1 MPFKVRIDSIMFN
14 KYFRNLIIF
23 TAYLAAQQVEIEN
36 IRPIA
41 HLDLGN
47 CNDVW
52 GYTAPDGHEFAL
64 VGHRTGTYIFDVS
77 TNPHDPI
84 EVGFIPGTN
93 STWRDLKTHGY
104 YCYVVN
110 ESGGGMD
117 IISLE
122 DPFNPYK
129 VGSYTSSTATAHNM
143 FIADGYAYLVGSA
156 GASAQT
162 NSWQGI
168 IILELSDPE
177 NPTELGRWE
186 ETYIHDIYVKND
198 TAYACDIYN
207 GSLAIIDVSDKTNPT
222 TMLVHNYSN
231 YGCHAVWIT
240 DDSKYAVTG
249 DEESGGYVYIFDIQD
264 FDNINMVATW
274 YPDEPQVQN
283 KSVHNVLIKDDL
295 LYVSYY
301 VYGTRIV
308 DISDPYNPI
317 EVGYYDWYPG
327 QNGLYSG
334 NWGTYPFTGNGLIYS
349 TDYSGNGFFVMSYPF
364 MGEIEFEELSDT
376 ENNVDP
382 ITLSAIIN
390 ESSDYSVDY
399 STLMLYWGLNGT
411 ITDSIPLIPSG
422 TNYIGSITPTGQNGT
437 MHYYVGFNT
446 MADERVTKPYGA
458 PYASFTF
465 NIGTDNVFPE
475 IELITDLADQFYP
488 SGSYEVVSIASDNIG
503 IDMVELFWQ
512 VGNGEIQTVTCTELN
527 DSEYGVIFKGIL
539 SYEDI
544 SPGTEIIYWSGAT
557 DASSQSNQSESEQ
570 KHFYVSDNYVLG
582 DFENEEAIDRWD
594 LGDWG
599 RQYVNN
605 EIQWALNDSPG
616 GLYSPNISNACY
628 LIEDLDLTQFN
639 QAYLQFT
646 SAEML
651 YDGDYGYLQIK
662 RGNNPGWSTILT
674 VNGYAEI
681 IERNV
686 SLNSFMNESELY
698 IRLLMTSN
706 STDESQGWFV
716 DDIFLVL
723 NQDMPPNAIIDSG
736 IINLP
741 DQVKLYPNYPNP
753 FNPITNIAFSLS
765 KYSLVVIKIVDLEG
779 RQIRQLVSN
788 GFAAG
793 RHGVS
798 WNGTNN
804 LGEAVGSGIY
814 FMVLRA
820 EGKVLSQ
827 KLSLIR

>member
-1 MPFKVRIDSIMFN
+1 MFN

-23 TAYLAAQQVEIEN
+23 TAYLAAQQVEIDN

-84 EVGFIPGTN
+84 EVGFIPGAI
-93 STWRDLKTHGY
+93 STWRDLKVHSY
-104 YCYVVN
+104 YCYVTN
-110 ESGGGMD
+110 ETGGGMD

-122 DPFNPYK
+122 DPFNPVK
-129 VGSYTSSTATAHNM
+129 VGEYTSTFTSAHNL
-143 FIADGYAYLVGSA
+143 FIADGYAYIFGANYDAGGCRILDLSNPEYPVEVGS
-156 GASAQT
+156 
-162 NSWQGI
+162 W
-168 IILELSDPE
+168 E
-177 NPTELGRWE
+177 N
-186 ETYIHDIYVKND
+186 TYFHDGFVKND
-198 TAYACDIYN
+198 TLYGCGIYI
-207 GSLAIIDVSDKTNPT
+207 GSLYIIDVSNKSNPT
-222 TMLVHNYSN
+222 TLVEYNYSD
-231 YGCHAVWIT
+231 YGCHAVWVT

-249 DEESGGYVYIFDIQD
+249 DEENGGYVYIFDIQD

-274 YPDEPQVQN
+274 YPDEPEVQN

-308 DISDPYNPI
+308 DISDPNNPI

-327 QNGLYSG
+327 QQGLYSG
-334 NWGTYPFTGNGLIYS
+334 NWGTYPFTENGLIYS
-349 TDYSGNGFFVMSYPF
+349 TDYSGNGLFVMSYPF
-364 MGEIEFEELSDT
+364 MGEIEFEELPDT

-382 ITLSAIIN
+382 ITLSVSID

-411 ITDSIPLIPSG
+411 ITDSTALTMSG
-422 TNYIGSITPTGQNGT
+422 DSYIGSITPTGQNGT
-437 MHYYVGFNT
+437 MHYYVAFNT
-446 MADERVTKPYGA
+446 MTDERVTKPYGA

-503 IDMVELFWQ
+503 ISMVELFWQ

-527 DSEYGVIFKGIL
+527 DPEYGLIYEGVL

-582 DFENEEAIDRWD
+582 DFENEEALDRWD
-594 LGDWG
+594 LGGWG
-599 RQYVNN
+599 RQYVNDD
-605 EIQWALNDSPG
+605 IQWALNDSPG
-616 GLYSPNISNACY
+616 GLYSPNVSNACY
-628 LIEDLDLTQFN
+628 LIETLDLTQFN

-662 RGNNPGWSTILT
+662 RGNNPGWSTLLT
-674 VNGYAEI
+674 VNGYIEI
-681 IERNV
+681 VERNV
-686 SLNSFMNESELY
+686 SLNSFMDESELY

-706 STDESQGWFV
+706 SIDESQGWFV

-723 NQDMPPNAIIDSG
+723 NQDMPPNVNTDSG

-741 DQVKLYPNYPNP
+741 EQVLLFPNYPNP
-753 FNPITNIAFSLS
+753 FNPITNIAFSLA
-765 KYSLVVIKIVDLEG
+765 KYSLVDLKIVDIKG
-779 RQIRQLVSN
+779 RQICQLLN
-788 GFAAG
+788 NDFAAG

-798 WNGTNN
+798 WNGTND
-804 LGEAVGSGIY
+804 LGAAVGSGIY

>member
-1 MPFKVRIDSIMFN
+1 VPLKVRIDSKMFN
-14 KYFRNLIIF
+14 NYFRNLIIF
-23 TAYLAAQQVEIEN
+23 TAYLAAQQVEIDN

-52 GYTAPDGHEFAL
+52 GYTAPNGHEFAL

-84 EVGFIPGTN
+84 EVGFIPGAI
-93 STWRDLKTHGY
+93 STWRDLKVHSY
-104 YCYVVN
+104 YCYVTN
-110 ESGGGMD
+110 ETGGGMD

-122 DPFNPYK
+122 DPFNPVK
-129 VGSYTSSTATAHNM
+129 VGEYTSTFTSAHNL
-143 FIADGYAYLVGSA
+143 FIADGYAYIFGANNDAGGCRILDLSNPEYPVEVGS
-156 GASAQT
+156 
-162 NSWQGI
+162 W
-168 IILELSDPE
+168 E
-177 NPTELGRWE
+177 N
-186 ETYIHDIYVKND
+186 TYFHDGFVKND
-198 TAYACDIYN
+198 TLYGCGIYI
-207 GSLAIIDVSDKTNPT
+207 GSLYIIDVSNKSNPT
-222 TMLVHNYSN
+222 TLVEYNYSD
-231 YGCHAVWIT
+231 YGCHAVWVT

-274 YPDEPQVQN
+274 YPDEPEVQN

-308 DISDPYNPI
+308 DISDPNNPI

-327 QNGLYSG
+327 QQGLYSG
-334 NWGTYPFTGNGLIYS
+334 NWGTYPFTENGLIYS
-349 TDYSGNGFFVMSYPF
+349 TDYSGNGLFVMSYPF
-364 MGEIEFEELSDT
+364 MGEIEFEELPDT
-376 ENNVDP
+376 ENNVGP
-382 ITLSAIIN
+382 ITLSVSID

-411 ITDSIPLIPSG
+411 ITDSTALTMSG
-422 TNYIGSITPTGQNGT
+422 DSYIGSITPTGQNGT
-437 MHYYVGFNT
+437 MHYYVAFNT
-446 MADERVTKPYGA
+446 MTDERVTKPYGA

-503 IDMVELFWQ
+503 ISMVELFWQ

-527 DSEYGVIFKGIL
+527 DPEYGLIYEGVL

-544 SPGTEIIYWSGAT
+544 YPGTEIIYWSGAT

-582 DFENEEAIDRWD
+582 DFENEEALDRWD
-594 LGDWG
+594 LGGWG
-599 RQYVNN
+599 RQYVNDD
-605 EIQWALNDSPG
+605 IQWALNDSPG
-616 GLYSPNISNACY
+616 GLYSPNVSNACY
-628 LIEDLDLTQFN
+628 LIETLDLTQFN

-662 RGNNPGWSTILT
+662 RGNNPGWSTLLT
-674 VNGYAEI
+674 VNGYIEI
-681 IERNV
+681 VERNV
-686 SLNSFMNESELY
+686 SLNSFMDESELY

-706 STDESQGWFV
+706 SIDESQGWFV

-723 NQDMPPNAIIDSG
+723 NQDMPPNVNTDSG

-741 DQVKLYPNYPNP
+741 EQVLLFPNYPNP
-753 FNPITNIAFSLS
+753 FNPITNIAFSLA
-765 KYSLVVIKIVDLEG
+765 KYSLVDLKIVDIKG
-779 RQIRQLVSN
+779 RQICQLLN
-788 GFAAG
+788 NDFAAG

-798 WNGTNN
+798 WNGTND
-804 LGEAVGSGIY
+804 LGAAVGSGIY

>member
-1 MPFKVRIDSIMFN
+1 MFN

-84 EVGFIPGTN
+84 EVGFIPGAI
-93 STWRDLKTHGY
+93 STWRDLKVHSY
-104 YCYVVN
+104 YCYVTN
-110 ESGGGMD
+110 ETGGGMD

-122 DPFNPYK
+122 DPFNPVK
-129 VGSYTSSTATAHNM
+129 VGEYTSTFTSAHNL
-143 FIADGYAYLVGSA
+143 FIADGYAYIFGANNDAGGCRILDLSNPEYPVEVGS
-156 GASAQT
+156 
-162 NSWQGI
+162 W
-168 IILELSDPE
+168 E
-177 NPTELGRWE
+177 N
-186 ETYIHDIYVKND
+186 TYFHDGFVKND
-198 TAYACDIYN
+198 TLYGCGIYI
-207 GSLAIIDVSDKTNPT
+207 GSLYIIDVSNKSNPT
-222 TMLVHNYSN
+222 TLVEYNYSD
-231 YGCHAVWIT
+231 YGCHAVWVT

-274 YPDEPQVQN
+274 YPDEPEVQN

-308 DISDPYNPI
+308 DISDPNNPI

-327 QNGLYSG
+327 QQGLYSG
-334 NWGTYPFTGNGLIYS
+334 NWGTYPFTENGLIYS
-349 TDYSGNGFFVMSYPF
+349 TDYSGNGLFVMSYPF
-364 MGEIEFEELSDT
+364 MGEIEFEELPDT

-382 ITLSAIIN
+382 ITLSVSID

-411 ITDSIPLIPSG
+411 ITDSTALTMSG
-422 TNYIGSITPTGQNGT
+422 DSYIGSITPTGQNGT
-437 MHYYVGFNT
+437 MHYYVAFNT
-446 MADERVTKPYGA
+446 MTDERVTKPYGA

-465 NIGTDNVFPE
+465 NIGTDNVSPE

-503 IDMVELFWQ
+503 IGMVELFWQ

-527 DSEYGVIFKGIL
+527 DQDYGVIYEGVL

-544 SPGTEIIYWSGAT
+544 SPGTEITYWSGAT
-557 DASSQSNQSESEQ
+557 DASNQSNQSESEQ

-582 DFENEEAIDRWD
+582 DFENEEALDRWD
-594 LGDWG
+594 LGGWG
-599 RQYVNN
+599 RQYVNDD
-605 EIQWALNDSPG
+605 IQWALNDSPG
-616 GLYSPNISNACY
+616 GLYSPNVSNACY
-628 LIEDLDLTQFN
+628 LIETLDLTQFN

-662 RGNNPGWSTILT
+662 RGNNPGWSTLLT
-674 VNGYAEI
+674 VNGYIEI
-681 IERNV
+681 VERNV
-686 SLNSFMNESELY
+686 SLNSFMDESELY

-723 NQDMPPNAIIDSG
+723 NQDMPPNVNTASG

-741 DQVKLYPNYPNP
+741 DQIQLYPNYPNP

-765 KYSLVVIKIVDLEG
+765 KHSLVDLKIVDIEG
-779 RQIRQLVSN
+779 RQIRHLLSN

-798 WNGTNN
+798 WNGTND
-804 LGEAVGSGIY
+804 LGTAVGSGIY

>member
-1 MPFKVRIDSIMFN
+1 MFN

-23 TAYLAAQQVEIEN
+23 TAYLAAQQVEIDN

-52 GYTAPDGHEFAL
+52 GYTAPNGHEFAL

-84 EVGFIPGTN
+84 EVGFIPGAI
-93 STWRDLKTHGY
+93 STWRDLKVHSY
-104 YCYVVN
+104 YCYVTN
-110 ESGGGMD
+110 ETGGGMD

-122 DPFNPYK
+122 DPFNPVK
-129 VGSYTSSTATAHNM
+129 VGEYTSTFTSAHNL
-143 FIADGYAYLVGSA
+143 FIADGYAYIFGANNDAGGCRILDLSNPEYPVEVGS
-156 GASAQT
+156 
-162 NSWQGI
+162 W
-168 IILELSDPE
+168 E
-177 NPTELGRWE
+177 N
-186 ETYIHDIYVKND
+186 TYFHDGFVKND
-198 TAYACDIYN
+198 TLYGCGIYI
-207 GSLAIIDVSDKTNPT
+207 GSLYIIDVSNKSNPT
-222 TMLVHNYSN
+222 TLVEYNYSD
-231 YGCHAVWIT
+231 YGCHAVWVT

-249 DEESGGYVYIFDIQD
+249 DEENGGYVYIFDIQD

-274 YPDEPQVQN
+274 YPDEPEVQN

-308 DISDPYNPI
+308 DISDPNNPI

-327 QNGLYSG
+327 QQGLYSG
-334 NWGTYPFTGNGLIYS
+334 NWGTYPFTENGLIYS
-349 TDYSGNGFFVMSYPF
+349 TDYSGNGLFVMSYPF
-364 MGEIEFEELSDT
+364 MGEIEFEELPDT

-382 ITLSAIIN
+382 ITLSVSID

-411 ITDSIPLIPSG
+411 ITDSTALTMSG
-422 TNYIGSITPTGQNGT
+422 DSYIGSITPTGQNGT
-437 MHYYVGFNT
+437 MHYYVAFNT
-446 MADERVTKPYGA
+446 MTDERVTKPYGA

-465 NIGTDNVFPE
+465 NIGTDNVSPE

-503 IDMVELFWQ
+503 ISMVELFWQ

-527 DSEYGVIFKGIL
+527 DPEYGLIYEGVL

-544 SPGTEIIYWSGAT
+544 YPGTEIIYWSGAT

-582 DFENEEAIDRWD
+582 DFENEEALDRWD
-594 LGDWG
+594 LGGWG
-599 RQYVNN
+599 RQYVNDD
-605 EIQWALNDSPG
+605 IQWALNDSPG
-616 GLYSPNISNACY
+616 GLYSPNVSNACY
-628 LIEDLDLTQFN
+628 LIETLDLTQFN

-662 RGNNPGWSTILT
+662 RGNNPGWSTLLT
-674 VNGYAEI
+674 VNGYIEI
-681 IERNV
+681 VERNV
-686 SLNSFMNESELY
+686 SLNSFMDESELY

-723 NQDMPPNAIIDSG
+723 NQDMPPNVNTDSG

-741 DQVKLYPNYPNP
+741 DQVQLFPNYPNP
-753 FNPITNIAFSLS
+753 FNPITNIAFSLA
-765 KYSLVVIKIVDLEG
+765 KYSLVDLKIVDIKG
-779 RQIRQLVSN
+779 RQICQLLN
-788 GFAAG
+788 NDFAAG

-798 WNGTNN
+798 WNGTND
-804 LGEAVGSGIY
+804 LGAAVGSGIY

>member
-1 MPFKVRIDSIMFN
+1 MFN

-23 TAYLAAQQVEIEN
+23 TTYLAAQQVEIEN

-84 EVGFIPGTN
+84 EVGFIPGAI
-93 STWRDLKTHGY
+93 SSWRDLKTHGY

-177 NPTELGRWE
+177 NPTEVGRWE
-186 ETYIHDIYVKND
+186 ETYIHDIFVKND

-207 GSLAIIDVSDKTNPT
+207 GSLFIIDVSDKTNPT
-222 TMLVHNYSN
+222 TMVEHNYSN
-231 YGCHAVWIT
+231 YGCHAVWVT

-264 FDNINMVATW
+264 FNNINMVATW

-295 LYVSYY
+295 LYISYY

-308 DISDPYNPI
+308 DISDPYDPI

-327 QNGLYSG
+327 QQGLYSG
-334 NWGTYPFTGNGLIYS
+334 NWGVYPFTENGLIYS
-349 TDYSGNGFFVMSYPF
+349 TDYSGNGFFIMSYPY
-364 MGEIEFEELSDT
+364 MGEIEFEKLPDT

-382 ITLSAIIN
+382 ITLSATIN
-390 ESSDYSVDY
+390 ESSEYSVNY

-411 ITDSIPLIPSG
+411 ITDSITLTMSG
-422 TNYIGSITPTGQNGT
+422 NSYIGSITPTGQNGT
-437 MHYYVGFNT
+437 LHYYVAFNT
-446 MADERVTKPYGA
+446 MTGQRVTKPYGS

-465 NIGTDNVFPE
+465 NIGTDNVLPE

-488 SGSYEVVSIASDNIG
+488 SGSYEVASIASDNIG
-503 IDMVELFWQ
+503 IGMVELFWQ
-512 VGNGEIQTVTCTELN
+512 ASNGAIQTVICTESY
-527 DSEYGVIFKGIL
+527 DQEVGVIYEGIL
-539 SYEDI
+539 SYENI
-544 SPGTEIIYWSGAT
+544 SPGTEISYWTVAT
-557 DASSQSNQSESEQ
+557 DASSQSNQSESEL
-570 KHFYVSDNYVLG
+570 KHFIISDSYVLG
-582 DFENEEAIDRWD
+582 DFENEEALDRWE

-599 RQYVNN
+599 RQYINHD
-605 EIQWALNDSPG
+605 IKWAINDSPS
-616 GLYSPNISNACY
+616 GLYSPNAYNPCY
-628 LIEDLDLTQFN
+628 LIEPLDLTHFN
-639 QAYLQFT
+639 QAYIKFI
-646 SAEML
+646 SGEIL
-651 YDGDYGYLQIK
+651 YPGDYGYLQIK
-662 RGNNPGWSTILT
+662 RGNTTGWSTLLT
-674 VNGYAEI
+674 IHTYNDQEIVERFVN
-681 IERNV
+681 
-686 SLNSFMNESELY
+686 LNSFINESELY
-698 IRLLMTSN
+698 IRLLVTSN
-706 STDESQGWFV
+706 STDEGQGWFV

-723 NQDMPPNAIIDSG
+723 NQDMPPNVNTDSG

-741 DQVKLYPNYPNP
+741 DQVQLYPNYPNP
-753 FNPITNIAFSLS
+753 FNPITNIAFSLA
-765 KYSLVVIKIVDLEG
+765 KYSPVDLKIVDIKG
-779 RQIRQLVSN
+779 RQIRQLLN
-788 GFAAG
+788 NDFAAS
-793 RHGVS
+793 RHNVS
-798 WNGTNN
+798 WNGTND
-804 LGEAVGSGIY
+804 LGAAVGSGIY
-814 FMVLRA
+814 FIILRA

>member
-1 MPFKVRIDSIMFN
+1 MSN
-14 KYFRNLIIF
+14 KYILILIIF
-23 TAYLAAQQVEIEN
+23 TAYLAAQQVEIDN

-41 HLDLGN
+41 HLELGT

-52 GYTAPDGHEFAL
+52 GYTAPNGHEFAL

-84 EVGFIPGTN
+84 EVGFIPGTI
-93 STWRDLKTHGY
+93 SSWRDLKTHGY

-122 DPFNPYK
+122 NPFNPYK
-129 VGSYTSSTATAHNM
+129 VGSYTSSTATAHNL

-156 GASAQT
+156 GGAGGTSA
-162 NSWQGI
+162 WQGI

-177 NPTELGRWE
+177 TPTEVSRWE

-207 GSLAIIDVSDKTNPT
+207 GSLFIIDVSDKTNPT
-222 TMLVHNYSN
+222 TMVEHNYSN
-231 YGCHAVWIT
+231 YGCHAVWVT

-249 DEESGGYVYIFDIQD
+249 DEENGGYVYIFDIQD
-264 FDNINMVATW
+264 FNNINMVATW
-274 YPDEPQVQN
+274 YPDEPDVQN

-308 DISDPYNPI
+308 DISDPYNPT

-349 TDYSGNGFFVMSYPF
+349 TDYTGNGFFIMSYPY
-364 MGEIEFEELSDT
+364 MGEIEFEELPDT

-382 ITLSAIIN
+382 ITLSVSID

-411 ITDSIPLIPSG
+411 ITDSTALTMSG
-422 TNYIGSITPTGQNGT
+422 DSYIVSITPTGQNGT
-437 MHYYVGFNT
+437 MHYYVAFNT
-446 MADERVTKPYGA
+446 MTGERVTKPYGA

-503 IDMVELFWQ
+503 ISMVELFWQ

-527 DSEYGVIFKGIL
+527 DQDYGVIYEGVL

-544 SPGTEIIYWSGAT
+544 SPGTEITYWSGAT
-557 DASSQSNQSESEQ
+557 DASNQSNQSESEQ

-582 DFENEEAIDRWD
+582 DFENEEALDRWD
-594 LGDWG
+594 LGGWG
-599 RQYVNN
+599 MQYVNDD
-605 EIQWALNDSPG
+605 IRWALNDSPG
-616 GLYSPNISNACY
+616 GLYLPNVYNACY
-628 LIEDLDLTQFN
+628 LIEALDLTQFN

-662 RGNNPGWSTILT
+662 RGNNPGWSTLLT
-674 VNGYAEI
+674 VNGYIEI
-681 IERNV
+681 VERNV
-686 SLNSFMNESELY
+686 SLNSFMDESELY

-723 NQDMPPNAIIDSG
+723 NQDMPPNVNTDSG

-741 DQVKLYPNYPNP
+741 DQVQLYPNYPNP

-765 KYSLVVIKIVDLEG
+765 KYSLVDLKIVDIEG
-779 RQIRQLVSN
+779 RQIRHLLSN

-798 WNGTNN
+798 WNGTND
-804 LGEAVGSGIY
+804 LGAAVGSGIY

-820 EGKVLSQ
+820 ESKVLSQ

>member
-1 MPFKVRIDSIMFN
+1 MSN
-14 KYFRNLIIF
+14 KYILILIIF
-23 TAYLAAQQVEIEN
+23 TAYLAAQQVEIDN

-41 HLDLGN
+41 HLELGT

-84 EVGFIPGTN
+84 EVGFIPGTI

-156 GASAQT
+156 GSSAQT

-240 DDSKYAVTG
+240 DDSRYAVTA
-249 DEESGGYVYIFDIQD
+249 DEENGGFIYIHDIQD
-264 FDNINMVATW
+264 FNNINMVATW
-274 YPDEPQVQN
+274 YPDEPEVQN
-283 KSVHNVLIKDDL
+283 KSAHNVLIKDDL

-308 DISDPYNPI
+308 DISDPYNPT

-327 QNGLYSG
+327 QQGLYNG
-334 NWGTYPFTGNGLIYS
+334 NWGVYPYTENGLIYS
-349 TDYSGNGFFVMSYPF
+349 TDYSGNGFFVMSYPY

-382 ITLSAIIN
+382 ITLSATIN
-390 ESSDYSVDY
+390 ESSEYSVDY
-399 STLMLYWGLNGT
+399 STLMLYWGLNGM
-411 ITDSIPLIPSG
+411 ITDSTALTMSG
-422 TNYIGSITPTGQNGT
+422 DSYIGSITPTGQNGT
-437 MHYYVGFNT
+437 IHYYVAFNT
-446 MADERVTKPYGA
+446 MTDERVTKPYGA

-465 NIGTDNVFPE
+465 NIGTDSVFPE

-503 IDMVELFWQ
+503 ISMVELFWQ

-527 DSEYGVIFKGIL
+527 DQDYGVIYEGVL

-544 SPGTEIIYWSGAT
+544 SPGTEITYWSGAT
-557 DASSQSNQSESEQ
+557 DASNQSNQSESEQ

-582 DFENEEAIDRWD
+582 DFENEEALDRWD
-594 LGDWG
+594 LGGWG
-599 RQYVNN
+599 RQYVNDD
-605 EIQWALNDSPG
+605 IQWALNDSPG
-616 GLYSPNISNACY
+616 GLYSPNVSNACY
-628 LIEDLDLTQFN
+628 LIETLDLTQFN

-662 RGNNPGWSTILT
+662 RGNNPGWSTLLT
-674 VNGYAEI
+674 VNGYIEI
-681 IERNV
+681 VERNV
-686 SLNSFMNESELY
+686 SLNSFMDESELY

-723 NQDMPPNAIIDSG
+723 NQDMPPNVNTASG

-741 DQVKLYPNYPNP
+741 DQIQLYPNYPNP

-765 KYSLVVIKIVDLEG
+765 KHSLVDLKIVDIEG
-779 RQIRQLVSN
+779 RQIRHLLSN
-788 GFAAG
+788 SFAIG

-798 WNGTNN
+798 WNGTND
-804 LGEAVGSGIY
+804 LGAAVGSGIY

>member
-1 MPFKVRIDSIMFN
+1 MFN
-14 KYFRNLIIF
+14 KYIINLFIF
-23 TAYLAAQQVEIEN
+23 TSLTAQQVEIEN

-41 HLDLGN
+41 HLELGT

-64 VGHRTGTYIFDVS
+64 VGHRFGTYIYDVS

-84 EVGFIPGTN
+84 EVGFIPGET
-93 STWRDLKTHGY
+93 STWRDLKVHGH
-104 YCYVVN
+104 YCYVTN
-110 ESGGGMD
+110 ETGGGID

-129 VGSYTSSTATAHNM
+129 VGSYTSSTPTAHNL
-143 FIADGYAYLVGSA
+143 FIADGYAYIVGSGGGA
-156 GASAQT
+156 GGT
-162 NSWQGI
+162 NAWQGI

-177 NPTELGRWE
+177 NPTEVGRWD
-186 ETYIHDIYVKND
+186 ETYIHDIFVKND

-207 GSLAIIDVSDKTNPT
+207 GSLFIIDVSDKTNPT
-222 TMLVHNYSN
+222 TMVEHNYSN
-231 YGCHAVWIT
+231 YGCHAVWVT

-249 DEESGGYVYIFDIQD
+249 DEENGGYVYIFDIQD

-274 YPDEPQVQN
+274 YPDEPEVQN

-308 DISDPYNPI
+308 DISDPNNPI

-327 QNGLYSG
+327 QQGLYSG
-334 NWGTYPFTGNGLIYS
+334 NWGTYPFTENGLIYS
-349 TDYSGNGFFVMSYPF
+349 TDYSGNGLFVMSYPF
-364 MGEIEFEELSDT
+364 MGEIEFEELPDT

-382 ITLSAIIN
+382 ITLSVSID

-411 ITDSIPLIPSG
+411 ITDSTALTMSG
-422 TNYIGSITPTGQNGT
+422 DSYIGSITPTGQNGT
-437 MHYYVGFNT
+437 MHYYVAFNT
-446 MADERVTKPYGA
+446 MTDERVTKPYGA

-465 NIGTDNVFPE
+465 NIGTDNVSPE

-503 IDMVELFWQ
+503 ISMVELFWQ

-527 DSEYGVIFKGIL
+527 DQDYGVIYEGVL
-539 SYEDI
+539 SYENI
-544 SPGTEIIYWSGAT
+544 SPGTEISYWTVAT
-557 DASSQSNQSESEQ
+557 DASSQSNQSESEL
-570 KHFYVSDNYVLG
+570 KHFIISNSYILG
-582 DFENEEAIDRWD
+582 DFENEEALDRWE
-594 LGDWG
+594 LGYWG
-599 RQYVNN
+599 RQYVNHD
-605 EIQWALNDSPG
+605 IKWAINDSPT
-616 GLYSPNISNACY
+616 GLYSPNAYNPCY
-628 LIEDLDLTQFN
+628 LIEPLDLTHFN
-639 QAYLQFT
+639 QAYIKFY
-646 SAEML
+646 SGEIL
-651 YDGDYGYLQIK
+651 YPGDYGYFQIK
-662 RGNNPGWSTILT
+662 RGNAAGWSTVLTIHTYNDQEILERF
-674 VNGYAEI
+674 VN
-681 IERNV
+681 
-686 SLNSFMNESELY
+686 LNSFINESELY

-706 STDESQGWFV
+706 STDEGQGWFV
-716 DDIFLVL
+716 DDISLVL
-723 NQDMPPNAIIDSG
+723 NQDMPPNVNTDSG

-741 DQVKLYPNYPNP
+741 DQVQLYPNYPNP

-765 KYSLVVIKIVDLEG
+765 KHSLVDLKIVDIEG
-779 RQIRQLVSN
+779 RQIRHLLSN

-798 WNGTNN
+798 WNGTND
-804 LGEAVGSGIY
+804 LGAAVGSGIY

>member
-1 MPFKVRIDSIMFN
+1 MFN
-14 KYFRNLIIF
+14 KYILNLIIF
-23 TAYLAAQQVEIEN
+23 TAYLAAQQVEIDN

-84 EVGFIPGTN
+84 EVGFIPGAI
-93 STWRDLKTHGY
+93 STWRDLKVHSY
-104 YCYVVN
+104 YCYVTN
-110 ESGGGMD
+110 ETGGGMD

-122 DPFNPYK
+122 DPFNPVK
-129 VGSYTSSTATAHNM
+129 VGEYTSTFTSAHNL
-143 FIADGYAYLVGSA
+143 FIADGYAYIFGANNDAGGCRILDLSNPEYPVEVGS
-156 GASAQT
+156 
-162 NSWQGI
+162 W
-168 IILELSDPE
+168 E
-177 NPTELGRWE
+177 N
-186 ETYIHDIYVKND
+186 TYFHDGFVKND
-198 TAYACDIYN
+198 TLYGCGIYI
-207 GSLAIIDVSDKTNPT
+207 GSLYIIDVSNKSNPT
-222 TMLVHNYSN
+222 TLVEYNYSN
-231 YGCHAVWIT
+231 YGCHAVWVT

-274 YPDEPQVQN
+274 YPDEPEVQN

-308 DISDPYNPI
+308 DISDPNNPI

-327 QNGLYSG
+327 QQGLYSG
-334 NWGTYPFTGNGLIYS
+334 NWGTYPFTENGLIYS
-349 TDYSGNGFFVMSYPF
+349 TDYSGNGLFVMSYPF
-364 MGEIEFEELSDT
+364 MGEIEFEKLPDT

-382 ITLSAIIN
+382 ITLSVSID

-411 ITDSIPLIPSG
+411 ITDSTALTMSG
-422 TNYIGSITPTGQNGT
+422 DSYIGSITPTGQNGT
-437 MHYYVGFNT
+437 LHYYVAFNT
-446 MADERVTKPYGA
+446 MTDERVTKPYGA

-503 IDMVELFWQ
+503 IGMVELFWQ

-527 DSEYGVIFKGIL
+527 DQDYGVIYEGVL

-544 SPGTEIIYWSGAT
+544 YPGTEITYWSGAT
-557 DASSQSNQSESEQ
+557 DASNQSNQSESEQ

-582 DFENEEAIDRWD
+582 DFENEEALDRWD
-594 LGDWG
+594 LGGWG
-599 RQYVNN
+599 RQYVNDD
-605 EIQWALNDSPG
+605 IQWALNDNPG
-616 GLYSPNISNACY
+616 GLYLPNVYNACY
-628 LIEDLDLTQFN
+628 LIETLDLTQFN

-662 RGNNPGWSTILT
+662 RGNNPGWSTLLT
-674 VNGYAEI
+674 VNGYLEI
-681 IERNV
+681 VERNV
-686 SLNSFMNESELY
+686 SLNSFMDESELY

-723 NQDMPPNAIIDSG
+723 NQDMPPNVNTDSG

-741 DQVKLYPNYPNP
+741 DQVQLFPNYPNP
-753 FNPITNIAFSLS
+753 FNPITNIAFSLA
-765 KYSLVVIKIVDLEG
+765 KYSLVDLKIVDIKG
-779 RQIRQLVSN
+779 RQICQLLN
-788 GFAAG
+788 NDFAAG

-798 WNGTNN
+798 WNGTND
-804 LGEAVGSGIY
+804 LGAAVGSGIY

>member
-1 MPFKVRIDSIMFN
+1 MFN

-23 TAYLAAQQVEIEN
+23 TTYLAAQQVEIEN

-84 EVGFIPGTN
+84 EVGFIPGAI
-93 STWRDLKTHGY
+93 STWRDLKVHSY
-104 YCYVVN
+104 YCYVTN
-110 ESGGGMD
+110 ETGGGMD

-122 DPFNPYK
+122 DPFNPVK
-129 VGSYTSSTATAHNM
+129 VGEYTSTFTSAHNL
-143 FIADGYAYLVGSA
+143 FIADGYAYIFGANNDAGGCRILDLSNPEYPVEVGS
-156 GASAQT
+156 
-162 NSWQGI
+162 W
-168 IILELSDPE
+168 E
-177 NPTELGRWE
+177 N
-186 ETYIHDIYVKND
+186 TYFHDGFVKND
-198 TAYACDIYN
+198 TLYGCGIYI
-207 GSLAIIDVSDKTNPT
+207 GSLYIIDVSNKSNPT
-222 TMLVHNYSN
+222 TLVEYNYSD
-231 YGCHAVWIT
+231 YGCHAIWVT

-249 DEESGGYVYIFDIQD
+249 DEENGGYVYIFDIQD

-274 YPDEPQVQN
+274 YPDEPEVQN

-308 DISDPYNPI
+308 DISDPNNPI

-327 QNGLYSG
+327 QQGLYSG
-334 NWGTYPFTGNGLIYS
+334 NWGTYPFTENGLIYS
-349 TDYSGNGFFVMSYPF
+349 TDYSGNGLFVMSYPF
-364 MGEIEFEELSDT
+364 MGEIEFEELPDT

-382 ITLSAIIN
+382 ITLSVSID

-411 ITDSIPLIPSG
+411 ITDSTALTMSG
-422 TNYIGSITPTGQNGT
+422 DSYIGSITPTGQNGT
-437 MHYYVGFNT
+437 MHYYVAFNT
-446 MADERVTKPYGA
+446 MTDERVTKPYGA

-465 NIGTDNVFPE
+465 NIGTDNVSPE

-488 SGSYEVVSIASDNIG
+488 SGSYEVASIAYDNIG
-503 IDMVELFWQ
+503 IGMVELFWQ

-527 DSEYGVIFKGIL
+527 DPEYGLIYEGVL

-544 SPGTEIIYWSGAT
+544 YPGTEIIYWSGAT

-582 DFENEEAIDRWD
+582 DFENEEALDRWD
-594 LGDWG
+594 LGGWG
-599 RQYVNN
+599 RQYVNDD
-605 EIQWALNDSPG
+605 IQWALNDSPG
-616 GLYSPNISNACY
+616 GLYSPNVSNACY
-628 LIEDLDLTQFN
+628 LIETLDLTQFN

-662 RGNNPGWSTILT
+662 RGNNPGWSTLLT
-674 VNGYAEI
+674 VNGYIEI
-681 IERNV
+681 VERNV
-686 SLNSFMNESELY
+686 SLNSFMDESELY

-723 NQDMPPNAIIDSG
+723 NQDMPPNVNTDSG

-741 DQVKLYPNYPNP
+741 DQVQLFPNYPNP
-753 FNPITNIAFSLS
+753 FNPITNIAFSLA
-765 KYSLVVIKIVDLEG
+765 KYSLVDLKIVDIKG
-779 RQIRQLVSN
+779 RQICQLLN
-788 GFAAG
+788 NDFAAG

-798 WNGTNN
+798 WNGTND
-804 LGEAVGSGIY
+804 LGAAVGSGIY

>member
-1 MPFKVRIDSIMFN
+1 MFN
-14 KYFRNLIIF
+14 KYIINLIIF
-23 TAYLAAQQVEIEN
+23 TTGLAAQQVEIDN

-77 TNPHDPI
+77 TNPHDPT
-84 EVGFIPGTN
+84 EVGFIPGTI
-93 STWRDLKTHGY
+93 STWRDLKTHEY

-156 GASAQT
+156 GSSTQT

-177 NPTELGRWE
+177 NPTEVGRWE
-186 ETYIHDIYVKND
+186 ETYIHDIFVKND

-207 GSLAIIDVSDKTNPT
+207 GSLFIIDVSDKSNPT
-222 TMLVHNYSN
+222 NMVEHNYSN
-231 YGCHAVWIT
+231 YGTHDVWVT
-240 DDSKYAVTG
+240 DDSRYAVTS
-249 DEESGGYVYIFDIQD
+249 DEENGGYVYIFDIQD
-264 FDNINMVATW
+264 FNNINMVATW
-274 YPDEPQVQN
+274 YPDEPDVQN
-283 KSVHNVLIKDDL
+283 KSAHNVEIKDDL

-308 DISDPYNPI
+308 DISDPYNPT
-317 EVGYYDWYPG
+317 ELGYYDWYPG
-327 QNGLYSG
+327 QQGLYSG
-334 NWGTYPFTGNGLIYS
+334 NWGVYPFTENGLIYS
-349 TDYSGNGFFVMSYPF
+349 TDYSGNGFFIMSYPY
-364 MGEIEFEELSDT
+364 MGEIEFEKLPDT

-382 ITLSAIIN
+382 ITLSATIN
-390 ESSDYSVDY
+390 ESSEYSVNY

-411 ITDSIPLIPSG
+411 ITDSITLTMSG
-422 TNYIGSITPTGQNGT
+422 NSYIGSITPTGQNGT
-437 MHYYVGFNT
+437 LHYYVAFNT
-446 MADERVTKPYGA
+446 MTGQRVTKPYGS

-475 IELITDLADQFYP
+475 IQLITDLPDQFYP

-503 IDMVELFWQ
+503 ISMVELFWQ
-512 VGNGEIQTVTCTELN
+512 ASNGAIQSVICTESY
-527 DSEYGVIFKGIL
+527 DQEVGVI
-539 SYEDI
+539 YEGVLWYENI
-544 SPGTEIIYWSGAT
+544 SPGTEISYWTVAT
-557 DASSQSNQSESEQ
+557 DASSQSNQSESEL
-570 KHFYVSDNYVLG
+570 KHFIISDSYVLG
-582 DFENEEAIDRWD
+582 DFENEEELDRWE

-599 RQYVNN
+599 RQYVNHD
-605 EIQWALNDSPG
+605 IKWVINDSPS
-616 GLYSPNISNACY
+616 GLYSPNAYNPCY
-628 LIEDLDLTQFN
+628 LIEPLDLTHFN
-639 QAYLQFT
+639 QAYIKFN
-646 SAEML
+646 SGEIL
-651 YDGDYGYLQIK
+651 YPGDYGYFQIK
-662 RGNNPGWSTILT
+662 RGNTTGWSTILT
-674 VNGYAEI
+674 IHTYNDQEILERFVN
-681 IERNV
+681 
-686 SLNSFMNESELY
+686 LNSFINESELY

-723 NQDMPPNAIIDSG
+723 NQDMPPNVNTDSG

-741 DQVKLYPNYPNP
+741 DQVQLYANYPNP

-765 KYSLVVIKIVDLEG
+765 KYYMVDLKIMDIKG
-779 RQIRQLVSN
+779 RQIRQLLN
-788 GFAAG
+788 NDFAAS
-793 RHGVS
+793 RHNVS
-798 WNGTNN
+798 WNGTND
-804 LGEAVGSGIY
+804 LGAAVGSGIY
-814 FMVLRA
+814 FIILRT

>member
-1 MPFKVRIDSIMFN
+1 MFN
-14 KYFRNLIIF
+14 KYILNLIIF
-23 TAYLAAQQVEIEN
+23 TTYLAAQQVEIDN

-41 HLDLGN
+41 HLELGT

-84 EVGFIPGTN
+84 EVGFIPGTI
-93 STWRDLKTHGY
+93 SSWRDLKTHGY

-122 DPFNPYK
+122 NPFNPYK

-231 YGCHAVWIT
+231 YGCHAVWVT

-274 YPDEPQVQN
+274 YPDEPEVQN

-308 DISDPYNPI
+308 DISDPYNPT
-317 EVGYYDWYPG
+317 EVGFYDWYPG
-327 QNGLYSG
+327 QNGLYNG
-334 NWGTYPFTGNGLIYS
+334 NWGVYPFTENGLIYS
-349 TDYSGNGFFVMSYPF
+349 TDYSGNGLFVMSYPF
-364 MGEIEFEELSDT
+364 MGEIEFEELPDT
-376 ENNVDP
+376 ENNVGP
-382 ITLSAIIN
+382 ITLSVSID

-411 ITDSIPLIPSG
+411 ITDSTTLTMSG
-422 TNYIGSITPTGQNGT
+422 DSYIGSITPTGQNGT
-437 MHYYVGFNT
+437 MHYYVAFNT
-446 MADERVTKPYGA
+446 MTDERVTKPYGA

-465 NIGTDNVFPE
+465 NIGTDNVSPE

-503 IDMVELFWQ
+503 IGMVELFWQ
-512 VGNGEIQTVTCTELN
+512 VGNGEIQTITCTELN
-527 DSEYGVIFKGIL
+527 DQDYGVIYEGVL

-544 SPGTEIIYWSGAT
+544 SPGTEITYWSEAT

-582 DFENEEAIDRWD
+582 DFENEEALDRWD
-594 LGDWG
+594 LGGWG
-599 RQYVNN
+599 RQYVNDD
-605 EIQWALNDSPG
+605 IQWALNDNPG
-616 GLYSPNISNACY
+616 GLYSPNVYNACY
-628 LIEDLDLTQFN
+628 LIETLDLTQFD
-639 QAYLQFT
+639 QAYLRFN
-646 SAEML
+646 SGEML
-651 YDGDYGYLQIK
+651 YDDDYGYLQIK
-662 RGNNPGWSTILT
+662 RGNNPGWSTLLT
-674 VNGYAEI
+674 VNTWNDQELL
-681 IERNV
+681 ERFVN
-686 SLNSFMNESELY
+686 LNSFINESELY

-723 NQDMPPNAIIDSG
+723 NQDMPPNVNTDSG

-741 DQVKLYPNYPNP
+741 DQVQLFPNYPNP
-753 FNPITNIAFSLS
+753 FNPITNIAFSLA
-765 KYSLVVIKIVDLEG
+765 KYSLVNLKIVDIEG
-779 RQIRQLVSN
+779 RQVRHLLSN

-798 WNGTNN
+798 WNGTND
-804 LGEAVGSGIY
+804 LGAAVGSGIY

>member
-1 MPFKVRIDSIMFN
+1 MFN

-84 EVGFIPGTN
+84 EVGFIPGAI
-93 STWRDLKTHGY
+93 STWRDLKVHSY
-104 YCYVVN
+104 YCYVTN
-110 ESGGGMD
+110 ETGGGMD

-122 DPFNPYK
+122 DPFNPVK
-129 VGSYTSSTATAHNM
+129 VGEYTSTFTSAHNL
-143 FIADGYAYLVGSA
+143 FIADGYAYIFGANNDAGGCRILDLSNPEYPVEVGS
-156 GASAQT
+156 
-162 NSWQGI
+162 W
-168 IILELSDPE
+168 E
-177 NPTELGRWE
+177 N
-186 ETYIHDIYVKND
+186 TYFHDGFVKND
-198 TAYACDIYN
+198 TLYGCGIYI
-207 GSLAIIDVSDKTNPT
+207 GSLYIIDVSNKSNPT
-222 TMLVHNYSN
+222 TLVEYNYSN
-231 YGCHAVWIT
+231 YGCHAVWVT

-249 DEESGGYVYIFDIQD
+249 DEENGGYVYIFDIQD

-274 YPDEPQVQN
+274 YPDEPEVQN

-308 DISDPYNPI
+308 DISDPNNPI

-327 QNGLYSG
+327 QQGLYSG
-334 NWGTYPFTGNGLIYS
+334 NWGTYPFTENGLIYS
-349 TDYSGNGFFVMSYPF
+349 TDYSGNGLFVMSYPF
-364 MGEIEFEELSDT
+364 MGEIEFEELPDT

-382 ITLSAIIN
+382 ITLSVSID

-411 ITDSIPLIPSG
+411 ITDSTALTMSG
-422 TNYIGSITPTGQNGT
+422 DSYIGSITPTGQNGT
-437 MHYYVGFNT
+437 MHYYVAFNT
-446 MADERVTKPYGA
+446 MTDERVTKPYGA

-465 NIGTDNVFPE
+465 NIGTDNVSPE

-488 SGSYEVVSIASDNIG
+488 SGSYEVASIAYDNIG
-503 IDMVELFWQ
+503 IGMVELFWQ

-527 DSEYGVIFKGIL
+527 DQDYGVIYEGVL

-544 SPGTEIIYWSGAT
+544 SPGTEITYWSGAT
-557 DASSQSNQSESEQ
+557 DASNQSNQSESEQ

-582 DFENEEAIDRWD
+582 DFENEEALDRWD
-594 LGDWG
+594 LGGWG
-599 RQYVNN
+599 RQYVNDD
-605 EIQWALNDSPG
+605 IQWALNDSPG
-616 GLYSPNISNACY
+616 GLYLPNVYNACY
-628 LIEDLDLTQFN
+628 LIETLDLTQFN

-662 RGNNPGWSTILT
+662 RGNNPGWSTLLT
-674 VNGYAEI
+674 VNGYIEI
-681 IERNV
+681 VERNV
-686 SLNSFMNESELY
+686 SLNSFMDESELY

-723 NQDMPPNAIIDSG
+723 NQDMPPNVNTASG

-741 DQVKLYPNYPNP
+741 DQVQLYPNYPNP

-765 KYSLVVIKIVDLEG
+765 KYSLVDLKIVDIEG
-779 RQIRQLVSN
+779 RQIRHLLSN

-798 WNGTNN
+798 WNGTND
-804 LGEAVGSGIY
+804 LGAAVGSGIY

>member
-1 MPFKVRIDSIMFN
+1 MFN

-23 TAYLAAQQVEIEN
+23 TAYLAAQQVEIDN

-52 GYTAPDGHEFAL
+52 GYTAPNGHEFAL

-84 EVGFIPGTN
+84 EVGFIPGAI
-93 STWRDLKTHGY
+93 STWRDLKVHSY
-104 YCYVVN
+104 YCYVTN
-110 ESGGGMD
+110 ETGGGMD

-122 DPFNPYK
+122 DPFNPVK
-129 VGSYTSSTATAHNM
+129 VGEYTSTFTSAHNL
-143 FIADGYAYLVGSA
+143 FIADGYAYIFGANNDAGGCRILDLSNPEYPVEVGS
-156 GASAQT
+156 
-162 NSWQGI
+162 W
-168 IILELSDPE
+168 E
-177 NPTELGRWE
+177 N
-186 ETYIHDIYVKND
+186 TYFHDGFVKND
-198 TAYACDIYN
+198 TLYGCGIYI
-207 GSLAIIDVSDKTNPT
+207 GSLYIIDVSNKSNPT
-222 TMLVHNYSN
+222 TLVEYNYSD
-231 YGCHAVWIT
+231 YGCHAVWVT

-249 DEESGGYVYIFDIQD
+249 DEENGGYVYIFDIQD

-274 YPDEPQVQN
+274 YPDEPEVQN

-308 DISDPYNPI
+308 DISDPNNPI

-327 QNGLYSG
+327 QQGLYSG
-334 NWGTYPFTGNGLIYS
+334 NWGTYPFTENGLIYS
-349 TDYSGNGFFVMSYPF
+349 TDYSGNGLFVMSYPF
-364 MGEIEFEELSDT
+364 MGEIEFEELPDT

-382 ITLSAIIN
+382 ITLSVSID

-411 ITDSIPLIPSG
+411 ITDSTALTMSG
-422 TNYIGSITPTGQNGT
+422 DSYIGSITPTGQNGT
-437 MHYYVGFNT
+437 MHYYVAFNT
-446 MADERVTKPYGA
+446 MTDERVTKPYGA

-465 NIGTDNVFPE
+465 NIGTDNVSPE

-503 IDMVELFWQ
+503 IGMVELFWQ

-527 DSEYGVIFKGIL
+527 DQDYGVIYEGVL

-557 DASSQSNQSESEQ
+557 DASNQSNQSESEQ

-582 DFENEEAIDRWD
+582 DFENEEALDRWD
-594 LGDWG
+594 LGGWG
-599 RQYVNN
+599 RQYVNDD
-605 EIQWALNDSPG
+605 IQWALNDSPG
-616 GLYSPNISNACY
+616 GLYSPNVSNACY
-628 LIEDLDLTQFN
+628 LIETLDLTQFN

-662 RGNNPGWSTILT
+662 RGNNPGWSTLLT
-674 VNGYAEI
+674 VNGYIEI
-681 IERNV
+681 VERNV
-686 SLNSFMNESELY
+686 SLNSFMDESELY

-723 NQDMPPNAIIDSG
+723 NQDMPPNVNTDSG

-741 DQVKLYPNYPNP
+741 DQVQLFPNYPNP
-753 FNPITNIAFSLS
+753 FNPITNIAFSLA
-765 KYSLVVIKIVDLEG
+765 KYSLVNLKIVDIEG
-779 RQIRQLVSN
+779 RQVRHLLSN

-798 WNGTNN
+798 WNGTND
-804 LGEAVGSGIY
+804 LGKSVAGGVYLCSIMAGESRKSIK
-814 FMVLRA
+814 MVLL
-820 EGKVLSQ
+820 K
-827 KLSLIR
+827 

>member
-1 MPFKVRIDSIMFN
+1 MFI

-23 TAYLAAQQVEIEN
+23 TAYLAAQQVEIDN

-41 HLDLGN
+41 HLELGT

-240 DDSKYAVTG
+240 DDSRYAVTA
-249 DEESGGYVYIFDIQD
+249 DEENGGFIYIHDIQD
-264 FDNINMVATW
+264 FNNINMVATW
-274 YPDEPQVQN
+274 YPDEPEVQN
-283 KSVHNVLIKDDL
+283 KSAHNVLIKDDL

-308 DISDPYNPI
+308 DISDPYNPT

-327 QNGLYSG
+327 QQGLYNG
-334 NWGTYPFTGNGLIYS
+334 NWGVYPYTENGLIYS
-349 TDYSGNGFFVMSYPF
+349 TDYSGNGFFVMSYPY

-382 ITLSAIIN
+382 ITLSATIN
-390 ESSDYSVDY
+390 ESSEYSVDY
-399 STLMLYWGLNGT
+399 STLMLYWGLNGM
-411 ITDSIPLIPSG
+411 ITDSTALTMSG
-422 TNYIGSITPTGQNGT
+422 DSYIGSITPTGQNGT
-437 MHYYVGFNT
+437 MHYYVAFNT
-446 MADERVTKPYGA
+446 MTDERVTKPYGA

-465 NIGTDNVFPE
+465 NIGTDSVFPE

-503 IDMVELFWQ
+503 ISMVELFWQ

-527 DSEYGVIFKGIL
+527 DQDYGVIYEGVL

-544 SPGTEIIYWSGAT
+544 SPGTEITYWSGAT
-557 DASSQSNQSESEQ
+557 DASNQSNQSESEQ

-582 DFENEEAIDRWD
+582 DFENEEALDRWD
-594 LGDWG
+594 LGGWG
-599 RQYVNN
+599 RQYVNDD
-605 EIQWALNDSPG
+605 IQWALNDSPG
-616 GLYSPNISNACY
+616 GLYSPNVYNACY
-628 LIEDLDLTQFN
+628 FIETLDLTQFN

-662 RGNNPGWSTILT
+662 RGNNPGWSTLLT
-674 VNGYAEI
+674 VNGYIEI
-681 IERNV
+681 VERNV
-686 SLNSFMNESELY
+686 SLNSFMDESELY

-723 NQDMPPNAIIDSG
+723 NQDMPPNVNTDSG

-741 DQVKLYPNYPNP
+741 DQVQLFPNYPNP
-753 FNPITNIAFSLS
+753 FNPITNIAFSLA
-765 KYSLVVIKIVDLEG
+765 KYSLVDLKIVDIKG
-779 RQIRQLVSN
+779 RQICQLLN
-788 GFAAG
+788 NDFAAG

-798 WNGTNN
+798 WNGTND
-804 LGEAVGSGIY
+804 LGAAVGSGIY

>member
-1 MPFKVRIDSIMFN
+1 MFN

-527 DSEYGVIFKGIL
+527 DPEYGLIFKGIL

-723 NQDMPPNAIIDSG
+723 NQDMPPNVNTASG

-741 DQVKLYPNYPNP
+741 DRIQLYPNYPNP

>member
-1 MPFKVRIDSIMFN
+1 MFN
-14 KYFRNLIIF
+14 KYIINLIIL
-23 TAYLAAQQVEIEN
+23 TTGLVAQQVEIEN

-41 HLDLGN
+41 HLDLGT

-64 VGHRTGTYIFDVS
+64 VGHRTGTYIYDVS
-77 TNPHDPI
+77 TNPHNPI
-84 EVGFIPGTN
+84 EVGFIPGAI
-93 STWRDLKTHGY
+93 STWRDLKVHSY
-104 YCYVVN
+104 YCYVTN
-110 ESGGGMD
+110 ETGGGMD

-122 DPFNPYK
+122 DPFNPVK
-129 VGSYTSSTATAHNM
+129 VGEYTSTFTSAHNL
-143 FIADGYAYLVGSA
+143 FIADGYAYIFGANNDAGGCRILDLSNPEYPVEVGS
-156 GASAQT
+156 
-162 NSWQGI
+162 W
-168 IILELSDPE
+168 E
-177 NPTELGRWE
+177 N
-186 ETYIHDIYVKND
+186 TYFHDGFVKND
-198 TAYACDIYN
+198 TLYGCGIYI
-207 GSLAIIDVSDKTNPT
+207 GSLYIIDVSNKSNPT
-222 TMLVHNYSN
+222 TLVEYNYSN
-231 YGCHAVWIT
+231 YGCHAVWVT

-249 DEESGGYVYIFDIQD
+249 DEEVGGYVYIFDIQD
-264 FDNINMVATW
+264 FNNINMVATW
-274 YPDEPQVQN
+274 YPDEPEVQN

-308 DISDPYNPI
+308 DISDPYNPT

-349 TDYSGNGFFVMSYPF
+349 TDYSGNGLFVMSYPF
-364 MGEIEFEELSDT
+364 MGEIEFEELPDT

-382 ITLSAIIN
+382 ITLSVSID

-411 ITDSIPLIPSG
+411 ITDSTALTMSG
-422 TNYIGSITPTGQNGT
+422 DSYIGSITPTGQNGT
-437 MHYYVGFNT
+437 MHYYVAFNT
-446 MADERVTKPYGA
+446 MTDERVTKPYGA

-503 IDMVELFWQ
+503 IGMVELFWQ

-527 DSEYGVIFKGIL
+527 DQDYGVIYEGVL

-544 SPGTEIIYWSGAT
+544 SPGTEITYWSGAT
-557 DASSQSNQSESEQ
+557 DASNQSNQSESEQ

-582 DFENEEAIDRWD
+582 DFEDEEALDRWD
-594 LGDWG
+594 LGGWG
-599 RQYVNN
+599 RQYVNDD
-605 EIQWALNDSPG
+605 IKWALNDSPG
-616 GLYSPNISNACY
+616 GLYLPNVYNACY
-628 LIEDLDLTQFN
+628 LIETLDLTQFN

-651 YDGDYGYLQIK
+651 FDGDYGYLQIK
-662 RGNNPGWSTILT
+662 RGNNPGWSTLLT
-674 VNGYAEI
+674 VNGYVEI
-681 IERNV
+681 VERNV
-686 SLNSFMNESELY
+686 SLNSFMDESELY

-723 NQDMPPNAIIDSG
+723 NQDMPPNVNTASG

-741 DQVKLYPNYPNP
+741 DQIQLYPNYPNP

-765 KYSLVVIKIVDLEG
+765 KHSLVDLKIVDIEG
-779 RQIRQLVSN
+779 RQIRHLLSN

-798 WNGTNN
+798 WNGTND
-804 LGEAVGSGIY
+804 LGAAVGSGIY

>member
-1 MPFKVRIDSIMFN
+1 MFN

-129 VGSYTSSTATAHNM
+129 VGSYTSSTSTAHNM

-156 GASAQT
+156 GSSAQT

-527 DSEYGVIFKGIL
+527 DPEYGLIFKGIL

-544 SPGTEIIYWSGAT
+544 DPGTEITYWSGAT

>member
-1 MPFKVRIDSIMFN
+1 MFN

-23 TAYLAAQQVEIEN
+23 TAYLAAQQVEIDN

-52 GYTAPDGHEFAL
+52 GYTAPNGHEFVL

-84 EVGFIPGTN
+84 EVGFIPGAI
-93 STWRDLKTHGY
+93 STWRDLKVHSY
-104 YCYVVN
+104 YCYVTN
-110 ESGGGMD
+110 ETGGGMD

-122 DPFNPYK
+122 DPFNPVK
-129 VGSYTSSTATAHNM
+129 VGEYTSTFTSAHNL
-143 FIADGYAYLVGSA
+143 FIADGYAYIFGANNDAGGCRILDLSNPEYPVEVGS
-156 GASAQT
+156 
-162 NSWQGI
+162 W
-168 IILELSDPE
+168 E
-177 NPTELGRWE
+177 N
-186 ETYIHDIYVKND
+186 TYFHDGFVKND
-198 TAYACDIYN
+198 TLYGCGIYI
-207 GSLAIIDVSDKTNPT
+207 GSLYIIDVSNKSNPT
-222 TMLVHNYSN
+222 TLVEYNYSD
-231 YGCHAVWIT
+231 YGCHAVWVT

-249 DEESGGYVYIFDIQD
+249 DEENGGYVYIFDIQD

-274 YPDEPQVQN
+274 YPDEPEVQN

-308 DISDPYNPI
+308 DISDPNNPI

-327 QNGLYSG
+327 QQGLYSG
-334 NWGTYPFTGNGLIYS
+334 NWGTYPFTENGLIYS
-349 TDYSGNGFFVMSYPF
+349 TDYSGNGLFVMSYPF
-364 MGEIEFEELSDT
+364 MGEIEFEELPDT

-382 ITLSAIIN
+382 ITLSVSID

-411 ITDSIPLIPSG
+411 ITDSTALTMSG
-422 TNYIGSITPTGQNGT
+422 DSYIGSITPTGQNGT
-437 MHYYVGFNT
+437 LHYYVAFNT
-446 MADERVTKPYGA
+446 MTDERVTKPYGA

-465 NIGTDNVFPE
+465 NIGTDNVSPE

-503 IDMVELFWQ
+503 ISMVELFWQ

-527 DSEYGVIFKGIL
+527 DPEYGLIYEGVL

-582 DFENEEAIDRWD
+582 DFEDEEALDRWD
-594 LGDWG
+594 LGGWG
-599 RQYVNN
+599 RQYVNDD
-605 EIQWALNDSPG
+605 IQWALNDSPG
-616 GLYSPNISNACY
+616 GLYSPNVSNACY
-628 LIEDLDLTQFN
+628 LIETLDLTQFN

-651 YDGDYGYLQIK
+651 FDGDYGYLQIK
-662 RGNNPGWSTILT
+662 RGNNPGWSTLLT
-674 VNGYAEI
+674 VNGYIEI
-681 IERNV
+681 VERNV
-686 SLNSFMNESELY
+686 SLNSFMDESELY

-723 NQDMPPNAIIDSG
+723 NQDMPPNVNTASG

-741 DQVKLYPNYPNP
+741 DQIQLYPNYPNP

-765 KYSLVVIKIVDLEG
+765 KHSLVDLKIVDIEG
-779 RQIRQLVSN
+779 RQIRHLLSN

-798 WNGTNN
+798 WNGTND
-804 LGEAVGSGIY
+804 LGTAVGSGIY

>member
-1 MPFKVRIDSIMFN
+1 MFN
-14 KYFRNLIIF
+14 KYILNLIIF
-23 TAYLAAQQVEIEN
+23 TTYLAAQQVEIEN

-41 HLDLGN
+41 HLELGT

-84 EVGFIPGTN
+84 EVGFIPGAI
-93 STWRDLKTHGY
+93 STWRDLKVHSY
-104 YCYVVN
+104 YCYVTN
-110 ESGGGMD
+110 ETGGGMD

-122 DPFNPYK
+122 DPFNPVK
-129 VGSYTSSTATAHNM
+129 VGEYTSTFTSAHNL
-143 FIADGYAYLVGSA
+143 FIADGYAYIFGANNDAGGCRILDLSNPEYPVEVGS
-156 GASAQT
+156 
-162 NSWQGI
+162 W
-168 IILELSDPE
+168 E
-177 NPTELGRWE
+177 N
-186 ETYIHDIYVKND
+186 TYFHDGFVKND
-198 TAYACDIYN
+198 TLYGCGIYI
-207 GSLAIIDVSDKTNPT
+207 GSLYIIDVSNKSNPT
-222 TMLVHNYSN
+222 TLVEYNYSD
-231 YGCHAVWIT
+231 YGCHAVWVT

-249 DEESGGYVYIFDIQD
+249 DEENGGYVYIFDIQD

-274 YPDEPQVQN
+274 YPDEPEVQN

-308 DISDPYNPI
+308 DISDPNNPI

-327 QNGLYSG
+327 QQGLYSG
-334 NWGTYPFTGNGLIYS
+334 NWGTYPFTENGLIYS
-349 TDYSGNGFFVMSYPF
+349 TDYSGNGLFVMSYPF

-376 ENNVDP
+376 ENNIDP
-382 ITLSAIIN
+382 ITLSATIN
-390 ESSDYSVDY
+390 ESSEYSVDY

-411 ITDSIPLIPSG
+411 ITDSTALTMSG
-422 TNYIGSITPTGQNGT
+422 DSYIGSITPTGQNGT
-437 MHYYVGFNT
+437 MHYYVAFNT
-446 MADERVTKPYGA
+446 MTGERVTKPYGA

-503 IDMVELFWQ
+503 IGMVELFWQ

-527 DSEYGVIFKGIL
+527 DQDYGVIYEGVL

-544 SPGTEIIYWSGAT
+544 SPGTEITYWSGAT

-582 DFENEEAIDRWD
+582 DFEDEEALDRWD
-594 LGDWG
+594 LGGWG
-599 RQYVNN
+599 RQYVNDD
-605 EIQWALNDSPG
+605 IKWALNDSPG
-616 GLYSPNISNACY
+616 GLYLPNVYNACY
-628 LIEDLDLTQFN
+628 LIETLDLTQFN

-662 RGNNPGWSTILT
+662 RGNNPGWSTLLT
-674 VNGYAEI
+674 VNTWNNQELL
-681 IERNV
+681 ERFVN
-686 SLNSFMNESELY
+686 LNSFINESELY
-698 IRLLMTSN
+698 FRLLMTSN
-706 STDESQGWFV
+706 SAFVSQGWLV
-716 DDIFLVL
+716 DDIFLIL
-723 NQDMPPNAIIDSG
+723 NQDMPLNVNTDSG

-741 DQVKLYPNYPNP
+741 EQVQLYPNYPNP
-753 FNPITNIAFSLS
+753 FNPITNIAFSLA
-765 KYSLVVIKIVDLEG
+765 KYSLVDLKIVDING
-779 RQIRQLVSN
+779 RQIRQLLN
-788 GFAAG
+788 NDFAAG

-798 WNGTNN
+798 WNGTND
-804 LGEAVGSGIY
+804 LGVSVGSGIY
-814 FMVLRA
+814 FTVLRA
-820 EGKVLSQ
+820 EGKVISQ

>member
-1 MPFKVRIDSIMFN
+1 MFN

-52 GYTAPDGHEFAL
+52 GYTAPNGHEFAL

-162 NSWQGI
+162 NSWHGI

-240 DDSKYAVTG
+240 DDSRYAVTA
-249 DEESGGYVYIFDIQD
+249 DEENGGFIYIHDIQD
-264 FDNINMVATW
+264 FNNINMVATW
-274 YPDEPQVQN
+274 YPDEPEVQN
-283 KSVHNVLIKDDL
+283 KSAHNVLIKDDL

-308 DISDPYNPI
+308 DISDPYNPT

-327 QNGLYSG
+327 QQGLYNG
-334 NWGTYPFTGNGLIYS
+334 NWGVYPYTENGLIYS
-349 TDYSGNGFFVMSYPF
+349 TDYSGNGFFVMSYPY

-382 ITLSAIIN
+382 ITLSATIN
-390 ESSDYSVDY
+390 ESSEYSVDY
-399 STLMLYWGLNGT
+399 STLMLYWGLNGM
-411 ITDSIPLIPSG
+411 ITDSTALTMSG
-422 TNYIGSITPTGQNGT
+422 DSYIGSITPTGQNGT
-437 MHYYVGFNT
+437 MHYYVAFNT
-446 MADERVTKPYGA
+446 MTDERVTKPYGA

-465 NIGTDNVFPE
+465 NIGTDSVFPE

-503 IDMVELFWQ
+503 ISMVELFWQ
-512 VGNGEIQTVTCTELN
+512 VGNGEIQTVACTELN
-527 DSEYGVIFKGIL
+527 DPEYGVIYEGVL

-557 DASSQSNQSESEQ
+557 DASNQSNQSESEQ

-582 DFENEEAIDRWD
+582 DFENEEALDRWD
-594 LGDWG
+594 LGGWG
-599 RQYVNN
+599 RQYVNDD
-605 EIQWALNDSPG
+605 IQWALNDSPG
-616 GLYSPNISNACY
+616 GLYSPNVYNACY
-628 LIEDLDLTQFN
+628 FIETLDLTQFD
-639 QAYLQFT
+639 QAYLRFN
-646 SAEML
+646 SGEML
-651 YDGDYGYLQIK
+651 YDDDYGYLQIK
-662 RGNNPGWSTILT
+662 RGNNPGWSTLLT
-674 VNGYAEI
+674 VNTWNDQELL
-681 IERNV
+681 ERFVN
-686 SLNSFMNESELY
+686 LNSFINESELY

-723 NQDMPPNAIIDSG
+723 NQDMPPNVNTASG

-741 DQVKLYPNYPNP
+741 DQIQLYPNYPNP
-753 FNPITNIAFSLS
+753 FNPITNIAFSLA
-765 KYSLVVIKIVDLEG
+765 KYSLVDLKIVDIKG
-779 RQIRQLVSN
+779 RQICQLLN
-788 GFAAG
+788 NDFAAG

-798 WNGTNN
+798 WNGTND
-804 LGEAVGSGIY
+804 LGAAVGSGIY

>member
-1 MPFKVRIDSIMFN
+1 MFN

-23 TAYLAAQQVEIEN
+23 TAYLAAQQVEIDN

-84 EVGFIPGTN
+84 EVGFIPGAI
-93 STWRDLKTHGY
+93 STWRDLKVHSY
-104 YCYVVN
+104 YCYVTN
-110 ESGGGMD
+110 ETGGGMD

-122 DPFNPYK
+122 DPFNPVK
-129 VGSYTSSTATAHNM
+129 VGEYTSTFTSAHNL
-143 FIADGYAYLVGSA
+143 FIADGYAYIFGANNDAGGCRILDLSNPEYPVEVGS
-156 GASAQT
+156 
-162 NSWQGI
+162 W
-168 IILELSDPE
+168 E
-177 NPTELGRWE
+177 N
-186 ETYIHDIYVKND
+186 TYFHDGFVKND
-198 TAYACDIYN
+198 TLYGCGIYI
-207 GSLAIIDVSDKTNPT
+207 GSLYIIDVSNKSNPT
-222 TMLVHNYSN
+222 TLVEYNYSD
-231 YGCHAVWIT
+231 YGCHAVWVT

-249 DEESGGYVYIFDIQD
+249 DEENGGYVYIFDIQD

-274 YPDEPQVQN
+274 YPDEPEVQN

-308 DISDPYNPI
+308 DISDPNNPI

-327 QNGLYSG
+327 QQGLYSG
-334 NWGTYPFTGNGLIYS
+334 NWGTYPFTENGLIYS
-349 TDYSGNGFFVMSYPF
+349 TDYSGNGLFVMSYPF

-382 ITLSAIIN
+382 ITLSATIN
-390 ESSDYSVDY
+390 ESSEYSVDY

-411 ITDSIPLIPSG
+411 ITDSTALTMSG
-422 TNYIGSITPTGQNGT
+422 DSYIGSITPTGQNGT
-437 MHYYVGFNT
+437 MHYYVAFNT
-446 MADERVTKPYGA
+446 MTDERVTKPYGA

-503 IDMVELFWQ
+503 ISMVELFWQ

-527 DSEYGVIFKGIL
+527 DQDYGVIYEGVL

-544 SPGTEIIYWSGAT
+544 SPGTEITYWSGAT
-557 DASSQSNQSESEQ
+557 DASNQSNQSESEQ

-582 DFENEEAIDRWD
+582 DFENEEALDRWD
-594 LGDWG
+594 LGGWG
-599 RQYVNN
+599 RQYVNDD
-605 EIQWALNDSPG
+605 IQWALNDSPG
-616 GLYSPNISNACY
+616 GLYSPNVSNACY
-628 LIEDLDLTQFN
+628 LIETLDLTQFN

-662 RGNNPGWSTILT
+662 RGNNPGWSTLLT
-674 VNGYAEI
+674 VNGYIEI
-681 IERNV
+681 VERNV
-686 SLNSFMNESELY
+686 SLNSFMDESELY

-723 NQDMPPNAIIDSG
+723 NQDMPPNVNTDSG

-741 DQVKLYPNYPNP
+741 NQVQLFPNYPNP
-753 FNPITNIAFSLS
+753 FNPITNIAFSLA
-765 KYSLVVIKIVDLEG
+765 KYSLVDLKIVDIKG
-779 RQIRQLVSN
+779 RQICQLLN
-788 GFAAG
+788 NDFAAG
-793 RHGVS
+793 KHAAN
-798 WNGTNN
+798 WIGTND
-804 LGEAVGSGIY
+804 LGAAVGSGLY
-814 FMVLRA
+814 FIVLRA

>member
-1 MPFKVRIDSIMFN
+1 VPIKSTMSN
-14 KYFRNLIIF
+14 KYILILIIF
-23 TAYLAAQQVEIEN
+23 TAYLAAQQVEIDN

-41 HLDLGN
+41 HLELGT

-52 GYTAPDGHEFAL
+52 GYTAPNGHEFAL

-84 EVGFIPGTN
+84 EVGFIPGTI

-156 GASAQT
+156 GSSAQT

-231 YGCHAVWIT
+231 YGCHAVWVT

-274 YPDEPQVQN
+274 YPDEPEVQN

-308 DISDPYNPI
+308 DISDPYNPT

-349 TDYSGNGFFVMSYPF
+349 TDFSGNGLFVMSYPF

-382 ITLSAIIN
+382 ITLSATIN
-390 ESSDYSVDY
+390 ESSEYSVDY
-399 STLMLYWGLNGT
+399 STLMLYWGLNGA
-411 ITDSIPLIPSG
+411 ITDSTTLTMSG
-422 TNYIGSITPTGQNGT
+422 DSYIGSITPTGQNGI
-437 MHYYVGFNT
+437 MHYYVAFNT
-446 MADERVTKPYGA
+446 MTDERVTKPYGA

-503 IDMVELFWQ
+503 IGMVELFWQ

-527 DSEYGVIFKGIL
+527 DQDYGVIYEGVL

-544 SPGTEIIYWSGAT
+544 SPGTEITYWSGAT
-557 DASSQSNQSESEQ
+557 DASNQSNQSESEQ
-570 KHFYVSDNYVLG
+570 KHFYVSDNFVLG
-582 DFENEEAIDRWD
+582 DFENEEALDRWD
-594 LGDWG
+594 LGGWG
-599 RQYVNN
+599 RQYVNDD
-605 EIQWALNDSPG
+605 IQWALNDNPG
-616 GLYSPNISNACY
+616 GLYSPNVYNACY
-628 LIEDLDLTQFN
+628 LIETLDLTQFD
-639 QAYLQFT
+639 QAYLRFN
-646 SAEML
+646 SGEML

-662 RGNNPGWSTILT
+662 RGNNPGWSTLLT
-674 VNGYAEI
+674 VNTWNNQELL
-681 IERNV
+681 ERFVN
-686 SLNSFMNESELY
+686 LNSFINESELY

-723 NQDMPPNAIIDSG
+723 NQDMPPNVNTASG

-741 DQVKLYPNYPNP
+741 DQIQLYPNYPNP
-753 FNPITNIAFSLS
+753 FNPITNIAFSLA
-765 KYSLVVIKIVDLEG
+765 KYSLVDLKIVDIKG
-779 RQIRQLVSN
+779 RQIYQLLN
-788 GFAAG
+788 NDFAAG

-798 WNGTNN
+798 WNGTND
-804 LGEAVGSGIY
+804 LGAAVGSGIY

>member
-1 MPFKVRIDSIMFN
+1 MSN
-14 KYFRNLIIF
+14 KYILILIIF
-23 TAYLAAQQVEIEN
+23 TAYLAAQQVEIDN

-41 HLDLGN
+41 HLELGT

-52 GYTAPDGHEFAL
+52 GYTAPNGHEFAL

-156 GASAQT
+156 GSSAQT

-231 YGCHAVWIT
+231 YGCHAVWVT

-274 YPDEPQVQN
+274 YPDEPEVQN

-308 DISDPYNPI
+308 DISDPYNPT

-349 TDYSGNGFFVMSYPF
+349 TDYTGNGFFIMSYPY

-382 ITLSAIIN
+382 ITLSATIN
-390 ESSDYSVDY
+390 ESSEYSVDY
-399 STLMLYWGLNGT
+399 STLMLYWGLNGM
-411 ITDSIPLIPSG
+411 ITDSTALTMSG
-422 TNYIGSITPTGQNGT
+422 DSYIGSITPTGQNGT
-437 MHYYVGFNT
+437 MHYYVAFNT
-446 MADERVTKPYGA
+446 MTDERVTKPYGA

-503 IDMVELFWQ
+503 IGMVELFWQ

-527 DSEYGVIFKGIL
+527 DQDYGVIYEGVL

-570 KHFYVSDNYVLG
+570 KYFYVSDNYVLG
-582 DFENEEAIDRWD
+582 DFENEEALDRWD
-594 LGDWG
+594 LGGWG
-599 RQYVNN
+599 RQYVNDD
-605 EIQWALNDSPG
+605 IQWALNDSPG
-616 GLYSPNISNACY
+616 GLYLPNVYNACY
-628 LIEDLDLTQFN
+628 LIETLDLTQFN

-662 RGNNPGWSTILT
+662 RGNNPGWSTLLT
-674 VNGYAEI
+674 VNGYIEI
-681 IERNV
+681 VERNV
-686 SLNSFMNESELY
+686 SLNSFMDESELY

-723 NQDMPPNAIIDSG
+723 NQDMPPNVNTDSG

-741 DQVKLYPNYPNP
+741 DQVQLYPNYPNP

-765 KYSLVVIKIVDLEG
+765 KYSLVDLKIVDIEG
-779 RQIRQLVSN
+779 RQIRHLLSN

-798 WNGTNN
+798 WNGTND
-804 LGEAVGSGIY
+804 LGAAVGSGIY

>member
-1 MPFKVRIDSIMFN
+1 MFN
-14 KYFRNLIIF
+14 KYILNLIIF
-23 TAYLAAQQVEIEN
+23 TTYLAAQQVEIDN

-41 HLDLGN
+41 HVDLGA

-84 EVGFIPGTN
+84 EVGFILGET
-93 STWRDLKTHGY
+93 SSWRDLKVHGY
-104 YCYVVN
+104 YCYVTN
-110 ESGGGMD
+110 ETGGGVD

-129 VGSYTSSTATAHNM
+129 VGSHTSSTPTAHNL
-143 FIADGYAYLVGSA
+143 FIADGYAYLVGS
-156 GASAQT
+156 GGGGGGT
-162 NSWQGI
+162 PSWQGI

-177 NPTELGRWE
+177 NPTEVGRWE
-186 ETYIHDIYVKND
+186 ETYIHDIFVKND

-207 GSLAIIDVSDKTNPT
+207 GSLFIIDVSDKTNPT
-222 TMLVHNYSN
+222 TMVEHNYSN
-231 YGCHAVWIT
+231 YGCHAVWVT

-264 FDNINMVATW
+264 FNNINMVATW

-295 LYVSYY
+295 LYISYY

-308 DISDPYNPI
+308 DISDPYDPI

-327 QNGLYSG
+327 QQGLYSG
-334 NWGTYPFTGNGLIYS
+334 NWGVYPFTENGLIYS
-349 TDYSGNGFFVMSYPF
+349 TDYSGNGFFIMSYPY
-364 MGEIEFEELSDT
+364 MGEIEFEKLPDT

-382 ITLSAIIN
+382 ITLSATIN
-390 ESSDYSVDY
+390 ESSDYSVNY

-411 ITDSIPLIPSG
+411 ITDSITLTMSG
-422 TNYIGSITPTGQNGT
+422 NSYIGSITPTGQNGT
-437 MHYYVGFNT
+437 LHYYVAFNT
-446 MADERVTKPYGA
+446 MTGQRVTKPYGS

-465 NIGTDNVFPE
+465 NIGTDNVLPE

-503 IDMVELFWQ
+503 ISMVELFWQ
-512 VGNGEIQTVTCTELN
+512 ASNGAIQSVICTESY
-527 DSEYGVIFKGIL
+527 DQEVGVIYEGIL
-539 SYEDI
+539 SYENI
-544 SPGTEIIYWSGAT
+544 SPGTEISYWTVAT
-557 DASSQSNQSESEQ
+557 DASSQSNQSESEL
-570 KHFYVSDNYVLG
+570 KHFIISDSYVLG
-582 DFENEEAIDRWD
+582 DFENEEELDRWE

-599 RQYVNN
+599 RQYVNHD
-605 EIQWALNDSPG
+605 IKWVINDSPS
-616 GLYSPNISNACY
+616 GLYSPNAYNPCY
-628 LIEDLDLTQFN
+628 LIEPLDLTHFN
-639 QAYLQFT
+639 QAYIKFN
-646 SAEML
+646 SGEIL
-651 YDGDYGYLQIK
+651 YPGDYGYFQIK
-662 RGNNPGWSTILT
+662 RGNTTGWSTILT
-674 VNGYAEI
+674 IHTYNDQEILERFVN
-681 IERNV
+681 
-686 SLNSFMNESELY
+686 LNSFINESELY

-723 NQDMPPNAIIDSG
+723 NQDMPPNVNTDSG

-741 DQVKLYPNYPNP
+741 DQVQLYANYPNP

-765 KYSLVVIKIVDLEG
+765 KYYMVDLKIMDIKG
-779 RQIRQLVSN
+779 RQIRQLLN
-788 GFAAG
+788 NDFAAG
-793 RHGVS
+793 RHNVS
-798 WNGTNN
+798 WNGTND
-804 LGEAVGSGIY
+804 LGAAVGSGIY
-814 FMVLRA
+814 FIILRT

>member
-1 MPFKVRIDSIMFN
+1 MFN
-14 KYFRNLIIF
+14 KYILNLIIF
-23 TAYLAAQQVEIEN
+23 TAYLAAQQVEIDN

-52 GYTAPDGHEFAL
+52 GYTAPNGHEFVL

-84 EVGFIPGTN
+84 EVGFIPGAI
-93 STWRDLKTHGY
+93 STWRDLKVHSY
-104 YCYVVN
+104 YCYVTN
-110 ESGGGMD
+110 ETGGGMD

-122 DPFNPYK
+122 DPFNPVK
-129 VGSYTSSTATAHNM
+129 VGEYTSTFTSAHNL
-143 FIADGYAYLVGSA
+143 FIADGYAYIFGANNDAGGCRILDLSNPEYPVEVGS
-156 GASAQT
+156 
-162 NSWQGI
+162 W
-168 IILELSDPE
+168 E
-177 NPTELGRWE
+177 N
-186 ETYIHDIYVKND
+186 TYFHDGFVKND
-198 TAYACDIYN
+198 TLYGCGIYI
-207 GSLAIIDVSDKTNPT
+207 GSLYIIDVSNKSNPT
-222 TMLVHNYSN
+222 TLVEYNYSD
-231 YGCHAVWIT
+231 YGCHAVWVT

-249 DEESGGYVYIFDIQD
+249 DEENGGYVYIFDIQD

-274 YPDEPQVQN
+274 YPDEPEVQN

-308 DISDPYNPI
+308 DISDPNNPI

-327 QNGLYSG
+327 QQGLYSG
-334 NWGTYPFTGNGLIYS
+334 NWGTYPFTENGLIYS
-349 TDYSGNGFFVMSYPF
+349 TDYSGNGLFVMSYPF
-364 MGEIEFEELSDT
+364 MGEIEFEELPDT

-382 ITLSAIIN
+382 ITLSVSID

-411 ITDSIPLIPSG
+411 ITDSTALTMSG
-422 TNYIGSITPTGQNGT
+422 DSYIGSITPTGQNGT
-437 MHYYVGFNT
+437 MHYYVAFNT
-446 MADERVTKPYGA
+446 MTDERVTKPYGA

-465 NIGTDNVFPE
+465 NIGTDNVSPE

-503 IDMVELFWQ
+503 ISMVELFWQ
-512 VGNGEIQTVTCTELN
+512 VGNGEIQTVTCIELN
-527 DSEYGVIFKGIL
+527 DPEYGLIYEGVL

-582 DFENEEAIDRWD
+582 DFENEEALDRWD
-594 LGDWG
+594 LGGWG
-599 RQYVNN
+599 RQYVNDD
-605 EIQWALNDSPG
+605 IQWALNDSPG
-616 GLYSPNISNACY
+616 GLYSPNVSNPCY
-628 LIEDLDLTQFN
+628 LIETLDLTQFN

-662 RGNNPGWSTILT
+662 RGNNPGWSTLLT
-674 VNGYAEI
+674 VNGYIEI
-681 IERNV
+681 VERNV
-686 SLNSFMNESELY
+686 SLNSFMDESELH

-706 STDESQGWFV
+706 LTDESQGWFV

-723 NQDMPPNAIIDSG
+723 NQDMPPNVNTDSG

-741 DQVKLYPNYPNP
+741 DQVQLYPNYPNP

-765 KYSLVVIKIVDLEG
+765 KYSLVNLKIVDIEG
-779 RQIRQLVSN
+779 RQIRHLLSN

-798 WNGTNN
+798 WNGTND
-804 LGEAVGSGIY
+804 LGAAVGSGIY

>member
-1 MPFKVRIDSIMFN
+1 MFN

-23 TAYLAAQQVEIEN
+23 TTYLAAQQVEIEN

-84 EVGFIPGTN
+84 EVGFIPGTI

-156 GASAQT
+156 GSSAQT

-231 YGCHAVWIT
+231 YGCHAVWVT

-274 YPDEPQVQN
+274 YPDEPEVQN

-308 DISDPYNPI
+308 DISDPYNPT

-349 TDYSGNGFFVMSYPF
+349 TDFSGNGLFVMSYPF

-382 ITLSAIIN
+382 ITLSATIN
-390 ESSDYSVDY
+390 ESSEYSADY
-399 STLMLYWGLNGT
+399 STLMLYWGLNGA
-411 ITDSIPLIPSG
+411 ITDSTTLTMSG
-422 TNYIGSITPTGQNGT
+422 DSYIGSITPTGQNGI
-437 MHYYVGFNT
+437 MHYYVAFNT
-446 MADERVTKPYGA
+446 MTGERVTKPYGA

-503 IDMVELFWQ
+503 IGMVELFWQ

-527 DSEYGVIFKGIL
+527 DQDYGVIYEGVL

-544 SPGTEIIYWSGAT
+544 SPGTEITYWSGAT

-582 DFENEEAIDRWD
+582 DFEDEEALDRWD
-594 LGDWG
+594 LGGWG
-599 RQYVNN
+599 RQYVNDD
-605 EIQWALNDSPG
+605 IKWALNDSPG
-616 GLYSPNISNACY
+616 GLYLPNVYNACY
-628 LIEDLDLTQFN
+628 LIETLDLTQFN

-651 YDGDYGYLQIK
+651 FDGDYGYLQIK
-662 RGNNPGWSTILT
+662 RGNNPGWSTLLT
-674 VNGYAEI
+674 VNGYLEI
-681 IERNV
+681 VERNV
-686 SLNSFMNESELY
+686 SLNSFMDESELY

-723 NQDMPPNAIIDSG
+723 NQDMPPNVNTASG

-741 DQVKLYPNYPNP
+741 DQIQLYPNYPNP

-765 KYSLVVIKIVDLEG
+765 KHSLVDLKIVDIEG
-779 RQIRQLVSN
+779 RQIRHLLSN

-798 WNGTNN
+798 WNGTND
-804 LGEAVGSGIY
+804 LGTAVGSGIY